1 MAGATVAAQSSD
13 ERNNVPLEVR
23 NFFAEGIVESMA
35 GRGNGVVCGDRAAH
49 TCDEAGTAA
58 QKNKKPIEHGSVC
71 LLQPFRDKIEVLA
84 AIVKGFDLHRITRFQ

>member
-23 NFFAEGIVESMA
+23 NFFAEGILESMA
-35 GRGNGVVCGDRAAH
+35 GRGDRVVCGDGAAH

-58 QKNKKPIEHGSVC
+58 QQYEGPIEHGSVC
-71 LLQPFRDKIEVLA
+71 LLQPFRDEIEVFA
-84 AIVKGFDLHRITRFQ
+84 AIVKSFDLDRITRFQ